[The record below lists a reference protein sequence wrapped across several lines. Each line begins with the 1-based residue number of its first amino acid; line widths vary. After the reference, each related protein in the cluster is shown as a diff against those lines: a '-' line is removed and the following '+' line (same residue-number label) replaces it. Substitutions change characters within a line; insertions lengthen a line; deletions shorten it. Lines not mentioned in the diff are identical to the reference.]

1 MTRRD
6 YATIFGLFL
15 LAFALA
21 NLLVFSLTFQ
31 GAYAEFIDVLKVRLR
46 GGGPGAPLI
55 YIGLSALAV
64 MLSPFSVVP
73 FSIIAISL
81 WGKALTLLYVMI
93 GSLLG
98 ASIAYAIGAQAI
110 HRLMKFLIPAEKIRR
125 YTEIINDKSSFLLV
139 SLFFLAMPAEVPAYV
154 LGAGR
159 YSYWKFILAATIA
172 YLPFELLAIYAGDAF
187 LHRDVFVLG
196 TLMALFSTLFCIAL
210 FSLHRRIG
218 R

>member
-1 MTRRD
+1 MRRD
-6 YATIFGLFL
+6 YAKIIGLLL
-15 LAFALA
+15 LAFAFA
-21 NLLVFSLTFQ
+21 NLLVFSFTFQ
-31 GAYAEFIDVLKVRLR
+31 GAYADFIEALQSRLR
-46 GGGPGAPLI
+46 GGGPAAPLI
-55 YIGLSALAV
+55 YIGLAALAV

-98 ASIAYAIGAQAI
+98 ASIAFAIGAQAI
-110 HRLMKFLIPAEKIRR
+110 HRLLTFLVPAELIRR
-125 YTEIINDKSSFLLV
+125 YTEIINEKSSFLLV
-139 SLFFLAMPAEVPAYV
+139 TLFFLAMPAEVPAYV

-187 LHRDVFVLG
+187 LHRDVVVLG